1 MSTTNPMTRVQLDE
15 IRERLSA
22 RGVKNGERDMRAEQS
37 FAREAPQD
45 ITNLLAEV
53 ERLRA
58 RLTVDEDMVERV
70 ARELAYMEPDEEWP
84 SNSDLGGGPCGTR
97 DDEYRAGMHEQ
108 AREIIAVVF
117 NTQEGS

>member
-1 MSTTNPMTRVQLDE
+1 MSTNDPMTQEQLDA

-58 RLTVDEDMVERV
+58 RLTVDDEMEHRV
-70 ARELAYMEPDEEWP
+70 ALALSAHWRDMTTNRSLDRQRHLAAVALETIF
-84 SNSDLGGGPCGTR
+84 GTKG
-97 DDEYRAGMHEQ
+97 EA
-108 AREIIAVVF
+108 
-117 NTQEGS
+117 